1 MVVSV
6 VVITGCSSGF
16 GLEAAIAFAERGDTV
31 VATMRNLGKDTE
43 LRKRAADAGVEIDV
57 EALDVRDDA
66 SVAKA
71 FAAIEARHGTV
82 DVLVNN
88 AGVGFGGPIETMPM
102 DAALAVMDTN
112 FFGTFRCTRAVLPGM
127 RAKRGGA
134 IVNVASISGILP
146 GQLYTSL
153 YSASK
158 HAVNALSA
166 ALASEVEPFGIR
178 VASICPGFFA
188 TEIGHNN
195 DSVED
200 GIAASAY
207 EADATWWNTFMQGS
221 IDAGADPR
229 IVADAIVAAATDE
242 APTLLQPL
250 GDDAALYVS
259 LLESVGYKY
268 EAWMEVAI
276 PVVEGV
282 AGPRP
287 EAV

>member
-1 MVVSV
+1 MSV

-31 VATMRNLGKDTE
+31 VATMRNLGKADE
-43 LRKRAADAGVEIDV
+43 LKKRAADAGVEVDL
-57 EALDVRDDA
+57 EQLDVRDDA
-66 SVAKA
+66 SVATA
-71 FAAIEARHGTV
+71 FANILGRHGQI

-127 RAKRGGA
+127 RAQRSGA
-134 IVNVASISGILP
+134 IVNVSSTSGLLP
-146 GQLYTSL
+146 GQMYTSI

-166 ALASEVEPFGIR
+166 ALASETEPFGIR

-195 DSVED
+195 DATD
-200 GIAASAY
+200 NGIATSAY
-207 EADATWWNTFMQGS
+207 EADATWWDTFMQGS

-229 IVADAIVAAATDE
+229 VVADAIVAAATDE
-242 APTLLQPL
+242 APVLLQ
-250 GDDAALYVS
+250 
-259 LLESVGYKY
+259 
-268 EAWMEVAI
+268 
-276 PVVEGV
+276 
-282 AGPRP
+282 
-287 EAV
+287 